1 MKIWV
6 PKQNEVKVEVIA
18 QDNPD
23 TELKA
28 GDLAVTMD
36 GRTRIYS
43 PDEFSERFEEKK
55 IHEWPGYINVQSP
68 DGRYDSGCVMVA
80 LRGESVH
87 ALATALNEW
96 AQAPEN
102 RGYIVK
108 HLVQGVRP
116 NPKEPCDN
124 FYALFM
130 ATTETTKED
139 REHLADVHN
148 EVTKLLEE
156 RRAKRAADDLNHLEK
171 ARELQAAAKVV
182 EKTNYR
188 ELERLAE
195 AGRKHEA
202 NCGKNKGK
210 KS

>member
-28 GDLAVTMD
+28 GDMAVTMD

-43 PDEFSERFEEKK
+43 PGEFAERFEEKK

-80 LRGESVH
+80 LESGSPKG
-87 ALATALNEW
+87 LAVALNKW
-96 AQAPEN
+96 AEAPEN

-108 HLVQGVRP
+108 HLQTG
-116 NPKEPCDN
+116 CDPSPDASY
-124 FYALFM
+124 YALFM

-156 RRAKRAADDLNHLEK
+156 RRAKRAADDLNQLAK
-171 ARELQAAAKVV
+171 ARELQAAARVV
-182 EKTNYR
+182 EKTKYR
-188 ELERLAE
+188 EMERLAE

-202 NCGKNKGK
+202 NCGKKGK
-210 KS
+210 SK

>member
-6 PKQNEVKVEVIA
+6 PKQNEVAVEVIEK
-18 QDNPD
+18 DNPD
-23 TELKA
+23 NNLQA

-36 GRTRIYS
+36 GRTRIYR
-43 PDEFSERFEEKK
+43 PDEFAERFEEKK
-55 IHEWPGYINVQSP
+55 IHEWPGYINMMSP
-68 DGRYDSGCVMVA
+68 DGRADSGCVAVA
-80 LRGESVH
+80 LTADSASG
-87 ALATALNEW
+87 LAAKLNAWSE
-96 AQAPEN
+96 APEN

-108 HLVQGVRP
+108 HLQLAV
-116 NPKEPCDN
+116 DN
-124 FYALFM
+124 SAAIATYSYLFL
-130 ATTETTKED
+130 ATAETTKED

-156 RRAKRAADDLNHLEK
+156 RRAKKAADDLNHLEK

-182 EKTNYR
+182 EKTKYR

-202 NCGKNKGK
+202 NCGKSKGK
-210 KS
+210 K

>member
-6 PKQNEVKVEVIA
+6 PKQREAKVEVA
-18 QDNPD
+18 ATDNPD
-23 TELKA
+23 AGLKA
-28 GDLAVTMD
+28 GDLAVTDAD
-36 GRTRIYS
+36 GKTRIYS
-43 PDEFSERFEEKK
+43 PDEFAERFEEKR

-68 DGRYDSGCVMVA
+68 DGRYDSGCLSVSLTAGSA
-80 LRGESVH
+80 LG
-87 ALATALNEW
+87 LAEAINEW
-96 AQAPEN
+96 AEKKSN

-108 HLVQGVRP
+108 HMVQG
-116 NPKEPCDN
+116 CDSAGTY
-124 FYALFM
+124 YALFL

-156 RRAKRAADDLNHLEK
+156 RRAKKAADDLSHLEK

-182 EKTNYR
+182 EKAERR

-195 AGRKHEA
+195 IGKRHEA
-202 NCGKNKGK
+202 NCGKKGGK
-210 KS
+210 K

>member
-6 PKQNEVKVEVIA
+6 PKQREVTVEVIEK
-18 QDNPD
+18 DNPD
-23 TELKA
+23 TDLKA

-43 PDEFSERFEEKK
+43 PDEFAERFEEKK
-55 IHEWPGYINVQSP
+55 VHEWPGYINVQSP
-68 DGRYDSGCVMVA
+68 DGRYDSGCLAIA
-80 LRGESVH
+80 LTADSATG
-87 ALATALNEW
+87 LAAKLNAW
-96 AQAPEN
+96 AEAPEN
-102 RGYIVK
+102 RGYIIK
-108 HLVQGVRP
+108 HLQTSV
-116 NPKEPCDN
+116 DN
-124 FYALFM
+124 STAVATYSYTFL

-156 RRAKRAADDLNHLEK
+156 RRAKKAADELDHLEK
-171 ARELQAAAKVV
+171 ARELQAAAKVA
-182 EKTNYR
+182 EKVRIR

-202 NCGKNKGK
+202 NCGKKGK
-210 KS
+210 K